1 MTTLLVDADI
11 VAYKF
16 AAAAEENFSFD
27 DEHPLQ
33 LLEDFDQVCVQV
45 DEYLADLMQKLG
57 GTRLVLALSCPS
69 EDNFRLKVLDSYKAN
84 RKDVRRPTYLK
95 SVRGWLERQYP
106 NAIYQRP
113 TLEGDDVMGILAT
126 SKVIKGKKIIVSED
140 KDLQQIPGWIYNPRK
155 DDKPRQIHE
164 KEGDYYFYT
173 QVLTGD
179 PTDNYKGCPGIGK
192 VKAEKILKEAL
203 ETVVDWAEPYTYR
216 EVLWSAVVATYES
229 KGLTEADALV
239 QARCARILR
248 STDYDFKGRRVMLWS
263 PNLETK

>member
-16 AAAAEENFSFD
+16 AAAAEENFCFD
-27 DEHPLQ
+27 EDQPLQ

-45 DEYLADLMQKLG
+45 DQYLAELMQKLG

-69 EDNFRLKVLDSYKAN
+69 EDNFRLTVLDSYKEN
-84 RKDVRRPTYLK
+84 RKGVQRPTYLK
-95 SVRGWLERQYP
+95 QVREWLERQYP

-126 SKVIKGKKIIVSED
+126 SKAIKGKKIIVSED
-140 KDLQQIPGWIYNPRK
+140 KDLQQIPGWLYNPRK
-155 DDKPRQIHE
+155 DEKPRQI
-164 KEGDYYFYT
+164 KEWDGDYYFYT

-192 VKAEKILKEAL
+192 VKAEKILQEAIDVIVPW
-203 ETVVDWAEPYTYR
+203 EEPFGYR
-216 EVLWSAVVATYES
+216 RILWGAVVAAYES
-229 KGLTEADALV
+229 KGLTEDDAIA

-248 STDYDFKGRRVMLWS
+248 STDYDFKGRKVILWS
-263 PNLETK
+263 PNV